1 MLGKIEDR
9 RRGRQRMRRL
19 GGVTSAMEVNL
30 GKLQEIVRDRE
41 AWCVAVHGIAELDMT
56 G

>member
-30 GKLQEIVRDRE
+30 GKLQEIVRDKE
-41 AWCVAVHGIAELDMT
+41 AWCAAVYRVAKSWT
-56 G
+56 

>member
-1 MLGKIEDR
+1 MPGKIEDR

-30 GKLQEIVRDRE
+30 GKLQEIVRDKE
-41 AWCVAVHGIAELDMT
+41 AWCAAVYRVAKSWT
-56 G
+56 